1 MTDVN
6 IVTNLTHPKLEV
18 QHGAWVSL
26 HHRTIRTDK
35 TFIYVIIRAP
45 HAGDGYHLVNPV
57 TGNTFKSDPLPKL
70 EDFEKYIDITVY
82 SYNVAKSANIT
93 LNF

>member
-18 QHGAWVSL
+18 KHGSWVSL
-26 HHRTIRTDK
+26 THKIVSTRNTY
-35 TFIYVIIRAP
+35 IYVISRAP
-45 HAGDGYHLVNPV
+45 RAGDGYHLVNPV
-57 TGNTFKSDPLPKL
+57 TGNMFKSEPLLKL
-70 EDFEKYIDITVY
+70 QDFEEYINTNVY

>member
-6 IVTNLTHPKLEV
+6 IVTNQTHPKLEI

-26 HHRTIRTDK
+26 THKITKTDN
-35 TFIYVIIRAP
+35 TFIYVISRAP
-45 HAGDGYHLVNPV
+45 RDGYFLVNPV
-57 TGNTFKSDPLPKL
+57 TGNLFRSDPLIKL
-70 EDFEKYIDITVY
+70 EDFEEYININVY